1 MTMKPT
7 KPIFVLPLFLL
18 IVLVAGAPDE
28 AVGRVTKVIDG
39 DTFDVQLQDSSLY
52 EDLIRVRLADI
63 DCPETR
69 GSKACEA
76 GKNASAYT
84 RSWLLSTYIFLD
96 LDDKTGKDQYDRWVA
111 VAYLSEDGVPRRNFS
126 KKSKQLLKLTEKD
139 YVNSYEGDMA
149 MIDRWA

>member
-63 DCPETR
+63 D
-69 GSKACEA
+69 
-76 GKNASAYT
+76 
-84 RSWLLSTYIFLD
+84 F
-96 LDDKTGKDQYDRWVA
+96 
-111 VAYLSEDGVPRRNFS
+111 
-126 KKSKQLLKLTEKD
+126 
-139 YVNSYEGDMA
+139 
-149 MIDRWA
+149 